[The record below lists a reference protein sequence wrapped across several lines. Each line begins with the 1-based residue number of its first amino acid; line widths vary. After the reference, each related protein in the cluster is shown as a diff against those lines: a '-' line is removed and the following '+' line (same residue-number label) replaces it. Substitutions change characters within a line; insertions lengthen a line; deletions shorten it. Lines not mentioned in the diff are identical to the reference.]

1 MSENKYGYGFYT
13 EEQLEDYYDE
23 LIGRLFNISSIFR
36 ITFLFLLQLHIFL
49 RRLRQDS
56 GEGDLHRCQEDDLPG
71 GRQVRRQPRLER

>member
-1 MSENKYGYGFYT
+1 MPEKNEKNYGYGFYT

-23 LIGRLFNISSIFR
+23 LIGRFFNIPNIFVSSS
-36 ITFLFLLQLHIFL
+36 TIFL

-56 GEGDLHRCQEDDLPG
+56 EAGDLHRCQEDELPG

>member
-23 LIGRLFNISSIFR
+23 LIGRFFNIPNIFVSSS
-36 ITFLFLLQLHIFL
+36 TIFL